1 MHRILLFLCV
11 LFLLHIPVISQ
22 EDEEEIQPP
31 KRSVQSK
38 IGGAGGFTQN
48 LLFMDLN
55 PINEYLRKSRSA
67 EFDKT
72 PMLLLGGQGYG
83 YIMIVRNLRIGGMGA
98 GGSLTSKSIDTL
110 TNTRR
115 NVELSVGFGGVTIE
129 YTIPIVPRLDA
140 TIGVL
145 LGSGSTNIRLTRNSN
160 PNKIWDDVWD
170 NFGTDKK
177 IEDYTQNLSGS
188 FFIFQPQL
196 NLEYAVWRWFAIR
209 VGVGYNGMAF
219 GSWTLD
225 DDYELIGVPDK
236 INGRGFMLNGG
247 IYLGTFLY

>member
-1 MHRILLFLCV
+1 MHRLLLFSCILL
-11 LFLLHIPVISQ
+11 LLSIPVISQ
-22 EDEEEIQPP
+22 EDEEEIEPP

-48 LLFMDLN
+48 LLFIDLN
-55 PINEYLRKSRSA
+55 PINEYLRKSRGSG
-67 EFDKT
+67 FDKT

-83 YIMIVRNLRIGGMGA
+83 YIMIVPNLRIGGMGA
-98 GGSLTSKSIDTL
+98 GGSLTSKSIDTV

-115 NVELSVGFGGVTIE
+115 NVELSVGFGGVTID

-140 TIGVL
+140 SIGVF
-145 LGSGSTNIRLTRNSN
+145 LGSGSTEIKLTRNSN
-160 PNKIWDDVWD
+160 PNKIWDEVWD

-177 IEDYTQNLSGS
+177 IDDYTQKLSGS

-196 NLEYAVWRWFAIR
+196 NLEYAIWRWLAIR
-209 VGVGYNGMAF
+209 IGIGYNGMAF

-225 DDYELIGVPDK
+225 DDYDLIGVPDK